1 MEDLKIEII
10 KSGKGEEAK
19 NGDIVTVHYTG
30 TFEDG
35 TKFDS
40 SVDRGQPF
48 QFTLGEGMV
57 IRGWDL
63 GVAGMLVGEQRRLY
77 IPFQLAYGES
87 GYGPI
92 PPKANLI
99 FDVELLGVN

>member
-10 KSGKGEEAK
+10 KPGNGEEAK
-19 NGDIVTVHYTG
+19 NGDAVTVHYTG

-35 TKFDS
+35 SKFDS

-77 IPFQLAYGES
+77 IPFQLAYGEG

>member
-1 MEDLKIEII
+1 MEDFKIEII
-10 KSGKGEEAK
+10 KPGNSEEAK
-19 NGDIVTVHYTG
+19 NGDTVTVHYTG

-63 GVAGMLVGEQRRLY
+63 GIVGMLVGEQRRLY
-77 IPFQLAYGES
+77 IPFQLAYGED

-92 PPKANLI
+92 PPRANLI